1 MRLHQLYR
9 RPSYLPPLD
18 LALWGAALAMLVVAG
33 LAASAAAPAVSF
45 FTALT
50 AVAVTSAVMGRAVD
64 QLGGRLRPAVIGTF
78 QAVIGNVPELII
90 GIMALKAGL
99 ILVVQAAVIGSAL
112 NLLLLGN
119 GLAFLV
125 GGLRHRRSLSIEP
138 ERTQITRVALIL
150 LVTILMIPA
159 LAVLLHSPAAA
170 HPETIS
176 YVSAGALLAVF
187 VISLPTRLRSDGD
200 MPPPEQRA
208 TESQTEP
215 WPLWLVLTVLG
226 ASGLLIGVEADW
238 FTDALEPAVA
248 TMEMS
253 TVFVGLF
260 IVATVGNLS
269 QIGPAVQ
276 MAWRGDADTATAI
289 TMEGALQ
296 VILLLAP
303 LLTIMAPLL
312 GVGTFTLIFPPM
324 MVVATLAAVI
334 LVVFVTIDGKVNAV
348 EGAMLLALY
357 TVLGA
362 LFWWG

>member
-1 MRLHQLYR
+1 MRLRLLSR
-9 RPSYLPPLD
+9 RPSFLAPFD
-18 LALWGAALAMLVVAG
+18 LVLWAAALAMLVLAG
-33 LAASAAAPAVSF
+33 FAAASATPAVAF
-45 FTALT
+45 FVALS

-78 QAVIGNVPELII
+78 QAIIGNVPELII
-90 GIMALKAGL
+90 GILALQQGL

-125 GGLRHRRSLSIEP
+125 GGLRHHRSLRIDP

-150 LVTILMIPA
+150 LVTILMVPA
-159 LAVLLHSPAAA
+159 LAVLLRSPAAA
-170 HPETIS
+170 HPEALS
-176 YVSAGALLAVF
+176 YVSAGALLTVF
-187 VISLPTRLRSDGD
+187 VISLPARLISGGD
-200 MPPPEQRA
+200 MPPPEQRP
-208 TESQTEP
+208 TETEDRP
-215 WPLWLVLTVLG
+215 WPLWLVMTVL
-226 ASGLLIGVEADW
+226 AVSGLLIGVEADW

-248 TMEMS
+248 AMEIS

-269 QIGPAVQ
+269 QIGPAIQ

-289 TMEGALQ
+289 TMEGTLQ
-296 VILLLAP
+296 VVLLLVP
-303 LLTIMAPLL
+303 SLTILAPLL
-312 GVGTFTLIFPPM
+312 GVGSFTLIFPPM